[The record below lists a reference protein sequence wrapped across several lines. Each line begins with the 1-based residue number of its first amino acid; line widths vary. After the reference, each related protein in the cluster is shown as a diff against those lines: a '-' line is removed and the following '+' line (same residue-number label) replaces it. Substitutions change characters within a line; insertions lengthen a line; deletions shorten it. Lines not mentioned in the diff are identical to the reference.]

1 MLILVASLLRLL
13 VAGSIGLGNDEVY
26 YRMYAQYPQ
35 WNYFDHPPMVGW
47 LIRAST
53 INLLVDNTIFIR
65 LGAIL
70 CSACTTW
77 LLFLCGRKMSDERG
91 GYFATIIYTA
101 TIYGSII
108 AGTFI
113 LPDSPQM
120 FCWSGGLYLLI
131 LITGADVA
139 KSSKNKLVL
148 LFGLVSGLGMLCKI
162 HTSFLWL
169 GFLLYILFFNRY
181 WLKQPV
187 LYLSGFVT
195 LLFFYPVIR
204 WNIDHHFVTYLY
216 HSKRVDMAAGGFNL
230 QSMLTFS
237 AGQVFYINPIIFFCI
252 LIATVAAFKNRLPLQ
267 NAHRQLLLFCSLPLI
282 GIAFILSLFNNVLPH
297 WTGPAYTG
305 LILIAAVFFNHRF
318 VTTMLSNKQPYV
330 LSLALFVT
338 MIITAA
344 GTIAIRYYPGT
355 LGNKDQAVLGEGD
368 FTLDMYGW
376 SNVRTE
382 FDKIAREDLKTGLMK
397 PGAVIISN
405 RWFTAAHID
414 HSVAMPLKRELVA
427 MGDTS
432 DIHQYAWIN
441 RRRKKLVKGDDA
453 YCIVVSENYFDVKEI
468 YASHF
473 TTIEAPVVKQ
483 QKRNGQ
489 PCRLIYVFRLKGFK

>member
-1 MLILVASLLRLL
+1 MLILLASFLRLL

-26 YRMYAQYPQ
+26 YRMYAQYPE
-35 WNYFDHPPMVGW
+35 WNYFDHPPLVGW
-47 LIRAST
+47 LIRATT
-53 INLLVDNTIFIR
+53 INLLIDSTIFIR
-65 LGAIL
+65 LGAVL
-70 CSACTTW
+70 SSAGTTW
-77 LLFLCGRKMSDERG
+77 LLFFCGRRLCDDRT
-91 GYFATIIYTA
+91 GYFAAIIYTA
-101 TIYGSII
+101 TIYGSVI

-120 FCWSGGLYLLI
+120 LCWSGGLYLLI
-131 LITGADVA
+131 QITGADVTN
-139 KSSKNKLVL
+139 SSKNKLVL
-148 LFGLVSGLGMLCKI
+148 LFGVINGLGMLCKI

-169 GFLLYILFFNRY
+169 GFLLYILFFDRY

-204 WNIDHHFVTYLY
+204 WNIDNHFVTYLY

-230 QSMLTFS
+230 QSMLTFT
-237 AGQVFYINPIIFFCI
+237 AGQLFYINPIIFFGVVS
-252 LIATVAAFKNRLPLQ
+252 AVGAAFQKRLPLQ
-267 NAHRQLLLFCSLPLI
+267 NAHRQLLLLCSLPLI

-305 LILIAAVFFNHRF
+305 LILIAAVYFNHRL
-318 VTTMLSNKQPYV
+318 TASKLSAKLPGI
-330 LSLALFVT
+330 LRLALLVT
-338 MIITAA
+338 VVITAV
-344 GTIAIRYYPGT
+344 GVVAINFYPGT
-355 LGNKDQAVLGEGD
+355 LGSKDRTVLGEGD

-376 SNVRTE
+376 SNIRTE
-382 FDKIAREDLKTGLMK
+382 FDQIASEDLKTGLMK
-397 PGAVIISN
+397 PGAVIVSN

-414 HSVAMPLKRELVA
+414 HSVAMPLKKELVA

-441 RRRKKLVKGDDA
+441 SRRKKLVKGDDA
-453 YCIVVSENYFDVKEI
+453 YCIVVSENYVDVKEV

-473 TTIEAPVVKQ
+473 NTIEAPVIKQ
-483 QKRNGQ
+483 QNRNGR